1 MPVSP
6 VLRTCLPPCFPLL
19 SVSAASIPHLPFTGH
34 TLPSERRDFVEWRR
48 GRTHYVVWALDLD
61 GPAVRERM
69 VAAQACLGGWLL
81 DGYRRQPHVTLAL
94 CGFPAATPAGDEFGA
109 AALRAQCQRLAALGL
124 APFELRIG
132 GLASFQSA
140 PYLTVDDDV
149 GAVAALRAALNG
161 GDVPDGRYAPHVP
174 HVTVGLYAGP
184 WPADDLRAR
193 LAGFEAGP
201 PLALRVRQVR
211 LMAYEA
217 ADIGGP
223 LQTLGAFDLA
233 HAGAGRAGV
242 AWTGDAARVL
252 GWPELRA

>member
-1 MPVSP
+1 M
-6 VLRTCLPPCFPLL
+6 LP
-19 SVSAASIPHLPFTGH
+19 ASIPHLPFTGH

-48 GRTHYVVWALDLD
+48 GRSHYVVWALDVD
-61 GPAVRERM
+61 GPAVRER
-69 VAAQACLGGWLL
+69 VAAAQACLGDWLL

-109 AALRAQCQRLAALGL
+109 VALRMQCQRLAALGL

-132 GLASFQSA
+132 GLTSFQSA
-140 PYLTVDDDV
+140 PYLTVDDED
-149 GAVAALRAALNG
+149 GQLAALRAALHG
-161 GDVPDGRYAPHVP
+161 GDVPAGQLASHVP
-174 HVTVGLYAGP
+174 HLTVGLYAGA
-184 WPADDLRAR
+184 WPADALRAR
-193 LAGFEAGP
+193 LAGFEAGST
-201 PLALRVRQVR
+201 LALRVRQVR

-233 HAGAGRAGV
+233 HAGAGQAGM
-242 AWTGDAARVL
+242 AWTAEAARVL